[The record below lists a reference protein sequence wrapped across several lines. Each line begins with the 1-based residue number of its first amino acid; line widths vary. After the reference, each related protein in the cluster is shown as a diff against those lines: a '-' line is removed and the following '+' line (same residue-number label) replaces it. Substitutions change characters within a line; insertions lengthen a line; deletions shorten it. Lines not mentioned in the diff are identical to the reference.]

1 MTNLRIAVLATCIV
15 LANGAVAQDAAKKAE
30 EQRQSSE
37 MMKPQ
42 TNAPAAAPGS
52 TMSAP
57 MSEAD
62 RKAEEARKGSEMM
75 KPQTNVP
82 AGTSPSTSAPQ
93 SEADRKAAE
102 TQKKSEMMKPQ

>member
-1 MTNLRIAVLATCIV
+1 MTNLRIAVLAACIV

-37 MMKPQ
+37 MMKPH
-42 TNAPAAAPGS
+42 TNAPATAPGS
-52 TMSAP
+52 TMAAP
-57 MSEAD
+57 TSEAE
-62 RKAEEARKGSEMM
+62 RRAEEARKSSEMM

-82 AGTSPSTSAPQ
+82 AASPSTGAPQ

-102 TQKKSEMMKPQ
+102 TRQKAEMMKPQ